1 MKIAVSQI
9 LREVIIE
16 LMDEPALSDFYLGG
30 GTNLAIK
37 YNHRVS
43 VDIDLFSSGVVGI
56 QKMNEILNKL
66 RENFAD
72 HGIEA
77 SLQNRD
83 SENLSFIR
91 CGINH
96 NNEYIKIEIIQNIKM
111 LYQPEITHDGIR
123 MIHDLDIASLK
134 LLAAANRG
142 EQKDFYDLYLLS
154 EKHGLDK
161 IYNAL
166 KERHKQFVPGADDN
180 IFNLPVHRP
189 KEDLTTDLSAL
200 GDFNKAGDK
209 SVAGNRVEFID
220 GSGIIMP
227 LPVLKQR
234 WIPKVKALAKNLGLR
249 FKETEKVIKYRR
261 SRGLGM

>member
-1 MKIAVSQI
+1 MKTAVSKI

-43 VDIDLFSSGVVGI
+43 IDIDLFSSGVVGA
-56 QKMNEILNKL
+56 KRMLEIETILKKKYEEHNIEIELENK
-66 RENFAD
+66 
-72 HGIEA
+72 
-77 SLQNRD
+77 Q

-91 CGINH
+91 CQINH
-96 NNEYIKIEIIQNIKM
+96 NGEDIKIDVMQNIKM
-111 LYQPEITHDGIR
+111 LHLPEITHDGIR

-166 KERHKQFVPGADDN
+166 KERQKQFVPGVDDN
-180 IFNLPVHRP
+180 IFNLPVHKP
-189 KEDLTTDLSAL
+189 KEDLTTDLTAL

-209 SVAGNRVEFID
+209 SVAGNRIEFID
-220 GSGIIMP
+220 DSSIIMP

-234 WIPKVKALAKNLGLR
+234 WLPKVKALAKDLGLR

-261 SRGLGM
+261 GRGLGM